1 VAAFGKIPVLADAP
15 EALLETAQ
23 ALHELFLRERTLRR
37 AKLVVGLGTEK
48 VILKKESFPALSAKE
63 IRQTVQFGI
72 QKDLGL
78 EGEEGLVVHDYLTIG
93 KDSALEGNT
102 EYLCFGAETQ
112 SVSEK
117 CRVLAGE
124 GNIPVKILPAVLS
137 YANMLQFLP
146 PEKANDAI
154 CFLDIGAS
162 RSALVFFLNGHVD
175 FLREVV
181 IGGDDFTKAITGT
194 IFHEGRAIQFTN
206 KEALEFK
213 LKHGYPL
220 GFSEGMTF
228 RGAPLGEVGAMMRPV
243 VERLT
248 GEIHRSIGFYK
259 EKTGGNPVNAVY
271 LLGGG
276 ARLRHLSGV
285 LSERL
290 GIPTSPLPFP
300 KNIKISGGAQQEQAF
315 QGKLLEFAPALALAL
330 ETDAA
335 VNLLPESYRKV
346 HRIRDIQRVLSL
358 VAAAALLLLAV
369 FTLLGRYDV
378 SQLEKRRKSLEKR
391 ATEAESK
398 AARFDK
404 FSRQKTQL
412 SDRITGLDAKISQ
425 NPELVP
431 LLRVI
436 SNTLPGNLSLIRV
449 WMGTEEETP
458 KELQP
463 ASQRGRKKEN
473 PAEAKKG
480 APGKKEETKKSNIII
495 IKGDS
500 RLTSPDIRIS
510 VAQFM
515 LALSKSGYLY
525 DVKLQDETAL
535 EETGDFNFTITGM
548 VNF

>member
-1 VAAFGKIPVLADAP
+1 VSAFGKIPITGDAA
-15 EALLETAQ
+15 EAMLETAQ
-23 ALHELFLRERTLRR
+23 GLHELFLRERTLRR
-37 AKLVVGLGTEK
+37 AALVVGLGTEK
-48 VILKKESFPALSAKE
+48 VVLKKESFPPLSPKE

-78 EGEEGLVVHDYLTIG
+78 EGEEAQVVHDHLSVG
-93 KDSALEGNT
+93 RDPAVDGNT
-102 EYLCFGAETQ
+102 EYLCIGAEAQ
-112 SVSEK
+112 SVSDK
-117 CRVLAGE
+117 CRILADE
-124 GNIPVKILPAVLS
+124 GNIPVKVVPAVLS
-137 YANMLQFLP
+137 YTNMLQFLP
-146 PEKANDAI
+146 PEKASDAI
-154 CFLDIGAS
+154 CLLDIGAV
-162 RSALVFFLNGHVD
+162 RSALVFFHNGHVD

-194 IFHEGRAIQFTN
+194 IFHEGRAIQFTT

-276 ARLRHLSGV
+276 ARLRHLAGV

-290 GIPTSPLPFP
+290 AIPTTPLPFP
-300 KNIKISGGAQQEQAF
+300 GNIKIAGGAQQEQAF
-315 QGKLLEFAPALALAL
+315 HGKLLEFAPALALAL
-330 ETDAA
+330 ETDKIA
-335 VNLLPESYRKV
+335 NLLPETYRKV
-346 HRIRDIQRVLSL
+346 HRIRKVQHTLN
-358 VAAAALLLLAV
+358 VASILAICV
-369 FTLLGRYDV
+369 VAGLTVWGRY
-378 SQLEKRRKSLEKR
+378 QLNQKETRRKSLEKR
-391 ATEAESK
+391 ASEAESK

-404 FSRQKTQL
+404 FSMQKTVLADQ
-412 SDRITGLDAKISQ
+412 IAGLESKISQ
-425 NPELVP
+425 NPNLVP
-431 LLRVI
+431 LLKTV
-436 SNTLPGNLSLIRV
+436 SSALPGNLSIIRV
-449 WMGTEEETP
+449 WMGAEEDIP
-458 KELQP
+458 KELQ
-463 ASQRGRKKEN
+463 AIQQRGRKRETPADAKAGQKE
-473 PAEAKKG
+473 AA
-480 APGKKEETKKSNIII
+480 KKSNLMI

-500 RLTSPDIRIS
+500 RLSAPDIRVS

-515 LALSKSGYLY
+515 LALSKSGYLN

-535 EETGDFNFTITGM
+535 DDTGDYFFTIIGT